1 MNLFSYSLQWC
12 ECQDRLGDNAIAICS
27 IVRYLTLFEIM
38 SSSHDIC
45 CWCVLYRFSTHVWHL
60 AIKSTYKHF
69 TISLGPFVQLS
80 TFYLLSIKYRY
91 ISIHIDFLR
100 WLHLKLTCH
109 YLHNLESVSKGIIS
123 DIHLYIWRYSVVK
136 FIFNF
141 LTYYIEYLPI

>member
-91 ISIHIDFLR
+91 ISIHIDFYVDYIWNLR
-100 WLHLKLTCH
+100 VIIYITWVCVQRHNFGNAPIHLKIFCS
-109 YLHNLESVSKGIIS
+109 E
-123 DIHLYIWRYSVVK
+123 IH
-136 FIFNF
+136 FNF
-141 LTYYIEYLPI
+141 LTSYIEYLPI